1 MIWKK
6 VLLWSVSLFL
16 VFNIIKMTYPEM
28 VAGNEV
34 LMVPLNI
41 AVPSI
46 CNFLFMALLVSIFVL
61 IWWFGAGN
69 GYRFQ
74 RIFIPYGK
82 YIYPLWENESDKLY
96 CAVNNRCIFI
106 LWLRLGI
113 I

>member
-1 MIWKK
+1 MEKSIVVVCKP
-6 VLLWSVSLFL
+6 VLLLWSVSLF
-16 VFNIIKMTYPEM
+16 VTFNIIKMTYPEM
-28 VAGNEV
+28 VAGNEA

-74 RIFIPYGK
+74 RIFIPYG
-82 YIYPLWENESDKLY
+82 YGI
-96 CAVNNRCIFI
+96 AGFI
-106 LWLRLGI
+106 LCFDMVVRSRKRI
-113 I
+113 

>member
-1 MIWKK
+1 MEK
-6 VLLWSVSLFL
+6 VLLWSVSLF
-16 VFNIIKMTYPEM
+16 VIFNIIKMTYPEII
-28 VAGNEV
+28 AGNEA

-46 CNFLFMALLVSIFVL
+46 CNFLFMALLVSFFVL

-82 YIYPLWENESDKLY
+82 
-96 CAVNNRCIFI
+96 
-106 LWLRLGI
+106 
-113 I
+113 